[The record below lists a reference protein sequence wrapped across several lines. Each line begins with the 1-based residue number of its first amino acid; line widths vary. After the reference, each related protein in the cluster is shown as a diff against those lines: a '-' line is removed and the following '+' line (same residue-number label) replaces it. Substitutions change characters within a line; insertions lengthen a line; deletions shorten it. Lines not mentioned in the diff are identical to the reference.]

1 MPENK
6 SVPEHMLE
14 IFPEKSMDWKA
25 QIVGVPRLLRDF
37 GTFHGHSLGPRALSR
52 SLLQGAALCCL
63 HHIIFSENKSWI
75 KQVIRVRS

>member
-14 IFPEKSMDWKA
+14 NFPEKSMDWKA

-52 SLLQGAALCCL
+52 SLLQGVHCAAR
-63 HHIIFSENKSWI
+63 IILFFRRTSLG
-75 KQVIRVRS
+75 